1 MSTPQTP
8 TQQDAASVEL
18 LPLWAGMDVNQ
29 RELALFRVQAIAAN
43 NLGELL
49 EELEDIL
56 AYDEVTTATARG
68 VEETIPLG

>member
-1 MSTPQTP
+1 
-8 TQQDAASVEL
+8 
-18 LPLWAGMDVNQ
+18 MDVNQ